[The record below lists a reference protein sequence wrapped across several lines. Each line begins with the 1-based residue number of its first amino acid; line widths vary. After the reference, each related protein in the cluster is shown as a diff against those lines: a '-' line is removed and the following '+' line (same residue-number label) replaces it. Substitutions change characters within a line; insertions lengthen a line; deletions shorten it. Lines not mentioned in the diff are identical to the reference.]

1 MAKTKPAAP
10 AAKKPAVIKVT
21 ALPQSYSGARA
32 AWYAHLQAC
41 NGKTPLQF
49 AAAAIANPPSTPKRG
64 KLANKCEPPAGWLA
78 FFVRSGNATVS

>member
-1 MAKTKPAAP
+1 MVKQKAKP
-10 AAKKPAVIKVT
+10 AAKKPAVITVT
-21 ALPQSYSGARA
+21 ALPANYRGARA

-41 NGKTPLQF
+41 NGKTPAQF

-78 FFVRSGNATVS
+78 YFVRSGNATVS